1 MKVEVLTGVE
11 RRRRWSVEEKARI
24 VEETLIPGAN
34 VSAVARRHGVSRG
47 LLFTWRRQAR
57 SSGLGGRAT
66 PRMIPVQ
73 ITGAEAMV
81 PPPASA
87 PTAAT
92 ATVTERNSS
101 LIEIDL
107 GDGRRVRV
115 GRDVDASALCRVLDA
130 LGRR

>member
-11 RRRRWSVEEKARI
+11 RRRRWSADEKARI
-24 VEETLIPGAN
+24 VEETLVPGAN

-47 LLFTWRRQAR
+47 LLFMWRRQAR
-57 SSGLGGRAT
+57 EGDLGGRAV
-66 PRMIPVQ
+66 PRMIPMQ
-73 ITGAEAMV
+73 ITAAE
-81 PPPASA
+81 PTSA
-87 PTAAT
+87 PTAT
-92 ATVTERNSS
+92 GSTTTTERNGS

-115 GRDVDASALCRVLDA
+115 GPDVDTSALRRVLDV

>member
-11 RRRRWSVEEKARI
+11 RRRRWSAEEKARI
-24 VEETLIPGAN
+24 VEETLVSGAN

-47 LLFTWRRQAR
+47 LLFTWRRLAR
-57 SSGLGGRAT
+57 EEQLGGLVA

-73 ITGAEAMV
+73 IAAAE
-81 PPPASA
+81 PAPKMA
-87 PTAAT
+87 
-92 ATVTERNSS
+92 ERTMTRRNGS

-115 GRDVDASALCRVLDA
+115 GSDVDAGALRRVLEA
-130 LGRR
+130 LERR